1 MGQAWTFDGYSNVK
15 VRRLLLDGV
24 GAARAVPVL
33 EQDRRLRADAP
44 LAGLYELTLDG
55 EATTRV
61 AAVPDREI
69 DFRPR
74 QVRDEAHA
82 AAMGGVASALDAS
95 PYVALALLGLLA
107 VELALRVRGQREGA
121 VEAS

>member
-1 MGQAWTFDGYSNVK
+1 GYQDVK
-15 VRRLLLDGV
+15 VRRLPLDGALAPQV
-24 GAARAVPVL
+24 IPVI

-44 LAGLYELTLDG
+44 LSGLYELTLDG
-55 EATTRV
+55 DTTTRV

-69 DFRPR
+69 DLRPR

-82 AAMGGVASALDAS
+82 ASMGGVASALDAS

-107 VELALRVRGQREGA
+107 VELALRVRGQRESA
-121 VEAS
+121 VEAP

>member
-1 MGQAWTFDGYSNVK
+1 VI
-15 VRRLLLDGV
+15 
-24 GAARAVPVL
+24 

-44 LAGLYELTLDG
+44 LAGRYELTLDG

-69 DFRPR
+69 DLRPR
-74 QVRDEAHA
+74 QVRDEARA

-95 PYVALALLGLLA
+95 PYVALALLALLA
-107 VELALRVRGQREGA
+107 AELALRVRGQREDA
-121 VEAS
+121 IEAP